1 MITKSVR
8 RSAKI
13 GTGPTA
19 ALDALHNAEKTTVKF
34 RTVLLTLLIGN
45 RSAAS
50 LLFFGLFF
58 GIFVALNAGVAADE
72 PAGDAL
78 KNISYSNNDKT
89 RENASTLSAES
100 VEDAAL
106 GRTTEPLPLGR
117 RAFERRAEA
126 DENRRRAASQ
136 ISTFER
142 SDAPAASA
150 PLAPSERTPRWEDEP
165 RVVRQNAYSG
175 AVVFYELS
183 NGLRVLLK
191 KTTERRVGIRV
202 ALRDVGTLGEREA
215 AGSGIAATTVSLVVE
230 SANELLQ
237 NGAAEDCGARLRS
250 RVGREGTVL
259 ALDVAE
265 ERFETALAATTDA
278 LWRSTF
284 DAERFE
290 RSVRA
295 ARRRIAAAEDDRE
308 RLVDNLT
315 AETVYVASPFREP
328 LDGRLDRLIATTA
341 EDVRAFYASRFA
353 PNRTILAVAGPF
365 DPEEALAAIL
375 ASCRGVRRSAPFG
388 EEPPTEPRQTG
399 GRDAFVEAAG
409 TTATLVLAWPTVER
423 SDPDAAAL
431 ETLAAILT
439 GGANGRLTRKVV
451 DGEIPALDVAARSR
465 LPFGVRG
472 FFEIRS
478 SVAPENWP
486 VVEAA
491 VRAELRR
498 LAEIGPSEA
507 ETTAAKKRLET
518 ERAARDRDPVAALE
532 ARAEAL
538 AATGDPNFEAR
549 RLEAIRRVDAA
560 AVERV
565 VRERLGDVFCRI
577 AVLPKGTAPRLIVPE
592 RFEPTT
598 PRLTARTFSNGLRV
612 VAVDSADERL
622 IDVRF
627 VALAGALVETP
638 ENAGATA
645 LLAETLD
652 KGSAR
657 FSRSDVARFF
667 DSIGS
672 RFEVEV
678 GRDTISF
685 GATVLKEDFDAA
697 FEILFDAATNPLFD
711 EEEFERAKTR
721 RLAALARRSESVDEI
736 LDDVFARA
744 VPSDSIF
751 AVPTAGTPEAVAS
764 TTLADL
770 RAFWRQIFS
779 PQNLFVGV
787 DGSLDGTTATNA
799 AFARLEAIPAN
810 PDFRPISFD
819 RPNEPPQPIRRFKL
833 ARGAK
838 VGTSILAAP
847 IPAASERADCA
858 ALTVLQAIW
867 EGADGD
873 GGRLAERFANDFDGD
888 CDFRVELTP
897 GPAPSYM
904 TIRWTTEPENLPEAS
919 RRVLGTISEA
929 LEPLISE
936 EMCERAKKQILLR
949 RKGRY
954 VGLKER
960 TSRLILDE
968 FYRVAPETPPEERE
982 REFEEAILR
991 TTVADVV
998 RVARKYWGRE
1008 RAIWAIVSPLP
1019 IPGVISASGDSDGR
1033 TTQE

>member
-1 MITKSVR
+1 M
-8 RSAKI
+8 
-13 GTGPTA
+13 
-19 ALDALHNAEKTTVKF
+19 KF

-45 RSAAS
+45 RTAAS

-58 GIFVALNAGVAADE
+58 AIFVAQNVGVGADKKKTLGEPKNA
-72 PAGDAL
+72 L
-78 KNISYSNNDKT
+78 YSNNDKT
-89 RENASTLSAES
+89 QKNASSSGVEIGTTVPTES
-100 VEDAAL
+100 GESGAS
-106 GRTTEPLPLGR
+106 GRTTDPLPLGR
-117 RAFERRAEA
+117 RAFERLAEA
-126 DENRRRAASQ
+126 EEERRRAAAQ

-142 SDAPAASA
+142 TDAPSVS
-150 PLAPSERTPRWEDEP
+150 PLEQSVRSKTPSTTEGGAVEP
-165 RVVRQNAYSG
+165 RVVRQNVYSG

-191 KTTERRVGIRV
+191 KTTECRAGLRVV
-202 ALRDVGTLGEREA
+202 LRDVGTLGEREA
-215 AGSGIAATTVSLVVE
+215 AGSGIAALTASLVVE
-230 SANELLQ
+230 NANEILQ
-237 NGAAEDCGARLRS
+237 NGAADDCGARLRS

-259 ALDVAE
+259 ALDVAA

-290 RSVRA
+290 RAVRA
-295 ARRRIAAAEDDRE
+295 ARRRIETAEDDRE
-308 RLVDNLT
+308 RLVDDLT

-328 LDGRLDRLIATTA
+328 LDGRLDRLETTTA
-341 EDVRAFYASRFA
+341 DDARAFYASRFA

-375 ASCRGVRRSAPFG
+375 ASCRDVRRSAPFG
-388 EEPPTEPRQTG
+388 TAPPSELRQTSV
-399 GRDAFVEAAG
+399 RDAFVEASG

-431 ETLAAILT
+431 ETAAEILT

-451 DGEIPALDVAARSR
+451 DGEVPALDVAARSR

-478 SVAPENWP
+478 DVASENWP

-491 VRAELRR
+491 IRAELRR
-498 LAEIGPSEA
+498 LAESGPSEA
-507 ETTAAKKRLET
+507 ETSAAKKRLET
-518 ERAARDRDPVAALE
+518 SRAARERDPVAALE

-538 AATGDPNFEAR
+538 AATGDPDFEAR

-560 AVERV
+560 SVERV

-577 AVLPKGTAPRLIVPE
+577 AVLPKGTAPRLVVPE
-592 RFEPTT
+592 RFEPSPLLLTT
-598 PRLTARTFSNGLRV
+598 RAFPNGLRV

-627 VALAGALVETP
+627 VALAGALVET
-638 ENAGATA
+638 EETTGLTT
-645 LLAETLD
+645 LLGETLD
-652 KGSAR
+652 KGSGR

-672 RFEVEV
+672 RFEVEI
-678 GRDTISF
+678 GRDTISL
-685 GATVLKEDFDAA
+685 GATVLREDFDAA
-697 FEILFDAATNPLFD
+697 FEILLDAATNPLFD

-721 RLAALARRSESVDEI
+721 RLAALARRSESVDET
-736 LDDVFARA
+736 LDDLFARS
-744 VPSDSIF
+744 VPSESAFSFDS
-751 AVPTAGTPEAVAS
+751 AETAAS
-764 TTLADL
+764 IGAATLDDL
-770 RAFWRQIFS
+770 RTFWRQIFS
-779 PQNLFVGV
+779 PQNLIVGFN
-787 DGSLDGTTATNA
+787 GPLEGTTATNA
-799 AFARLEAIPAN
+799 AFARLEAIPTNAN
-810 PDFRPISFD
+810 FRPINFD
-819 RPNEPPQPIRRFKL
+819 RPNEPTQPIRRFKS
-833 ARGAK
+833 ARGAT
-838 VGTSILAAP
+838 VGSALLAAP
-847 IPAASERADCA
+847 IPAASEQDDCA

-873 GGRLAERFANDFDGD
+873 GGRLAERFANNFDGD
-888 CDFRVELTP
+888 CEFRVDLTP

-904 TIRWTTEPENLPEAS
+904 TIQWTTEPENLPEAS
-919 RRVLGTISEA
+919 RRVLGTVNEA
-929 LEPLISE
+929 LESLISE
-936 EMCERAKKQILLR
+936 EVCGRAKRQIILR

-968 FYRVAPETPPEERE
+968 FYRVAPETPLAERE
-982 REFEEAILR
+982 RKFEEAILR
-991 TTVADVV
+991 TTAADVV
-998 RVARKYWGRE
+998 RVARKYWSRE

-1019 IPGVISASGDSDGR
+1019 FPGVVSENEVDDTRAAQD
-1033 TTQE
+1033 